1 MPDPNVTARDNSMQ
15 VLTVMEP
22 GARLLS
28 LTARESDG
36 PGEGGTT
43 LPRGSSD
50 WSFKIVRETLLQE
63 QAITFGVQRPRVI
76 QLRTIGLYI

>member
-1 MPDPNVTARDNSMQ
+1 MPDPNVTARDNSME
-15 VLTVMEP
+15 VLTVMKL
-22 GARLLS
+22 GATLLS

-50 WSFKIVRETLLQE
+50 
-63 QAITFGVQRPRVI
+63 
-76 QLRTIGLYI
+76 